1 MKQHRVLALLLLA
14 GLVAAACGTSPTPLA
29 PEPTQAVEAPAQP
42 VATEVEPTAVEEP
55 VTLVFWSHWAT
66 EPSKQQVLMAAAD
79 ILRER
84 HPNVTVDFTWWN
96 KVEMFPAMRNAFT
109 AGEGFPD
116 IFYWDRLGLEFIPA
130 GWLVDLGPVL
140 DWSEVQDWARE
151 SWIRP
156 GPDGKD
162 GTWAVPIETQTDEI
176 YYNKDIFD
184 KLGVTVPDDYT
195 FTAEE
200 FYDICVKARAAG
212 YDCFSNGVADY
223 PNMGAYLFNFMLLRQ
238 LGPTDLVRLFAGDLS
253 WNDPD
258 VVAAM
263 EYVKR
268 VIDVPAF
275 ALSLSTMN
283 IAEMHTYF
291 HTQQKAAMFLV
302 GSWYTG
308 RAFVPPADGGQPADF
323 RLGMLRYPTM
333 PNGRGD
339 GYRLSGVAGAISVAE
354 KSPNRDLAIEL
365 AQIIA
370 STEIGNLWVETTAGS
385 TGMITT
391 TTGGPYVDY
400 FAEYA
405 KVHEGEINTPFVSAM
420 ISPPAYNDAYLS
432 VVCQALNLR
441 QITLD
446 EALAKMEEA
455 RLAIAK

>member
-1 MKQHRVLALLLLA
+1 MNRHRLLTVLLLVA
-14 GLVAAACGTSPTPLA
+14 FIASGCAPAVAPTAAPPTAAVAAATQVPAPSP
-29 PEPTQAVEAPAQP
+29 EA
-42 VATEVEPTAVEEP
+42 TDEP

-66 EPSKQQVLMAAAD
+66 EPSKQDVLKAAAAK
-79 ILRER
+79 LQEK

-130 GWLVDLGPVL
+130 GWLVDLSTAI
-140 DWSEVQDWARE
+140 DWSEVQQWAKD
-151 SWIRP
+151 SWTRP
-156 GPDGKD
+156 GPG
-162 GTWAVPIETQTDEI
+162 GAPGVWAVPIETQTDEI

-184 KLGVTVPDDYT
+184 KLGVTVPANYT
-195 FTAEE
+195 FTIEQ
-200 FYDICVKARAAG
+200 FYDICVKARQAG

-223 PNMGAYLFNFMLLRQ
+223 PNMGSYLFNFLLVRQ
-238 LGPTDLVRLFAGDLS
+238 LGAADIVRLFAGEKS
-253 WNDPD
+253 WKDPD

-263 EYVKR
+263 GWAKKI
-268 VIDVPAF
+268 IDVPAY
-275 ALSLSTMN
+275 ALGLSTMN

-308 RAFVPPADGGQPADF
+308 RAFVPPDKGGQPADF

-333 PNGRGD
+333 PNGKGD
-339 GYRLSGVAGAISVAE
+339 GLRLSGVAGAISVAE
-354 KSPNRDLAIEL
+354 KSPHKALALEL

-391 TTGGPYVDY
+391 TSGGPYQAY
-400 FAEYA
+400 FADYA
-405 KVHEGEINTPFVSAM
+405 KVHEGETNTPFVSAM

-432 VVCQALNLR
+432 VVCQALNLQ
-441 QITLD
+441 QISLE
-446 EALAKMEEA
+446 EALDKMEEA
-455 RLAIAK
+455 RLAIVK